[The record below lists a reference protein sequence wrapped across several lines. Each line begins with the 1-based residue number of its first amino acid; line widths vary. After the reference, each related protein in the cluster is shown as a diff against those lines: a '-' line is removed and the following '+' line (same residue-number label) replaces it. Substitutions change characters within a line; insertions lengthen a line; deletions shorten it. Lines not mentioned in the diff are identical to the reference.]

1 MTSTTLAETP
11 TDRSGPEPR
20 KAQSTP
26 KERVF
31 GTVSH
36 AVLIAWT
43 VLVVLPLLWTLV
55 TSFKTTSAIFASP
68 FSLPTSFNLQNY
80 VNAWTTA
87 GIGSYFLNTVIV
99 VASALVIVMIL
110 GAMCS
115 YVLARFQFFGN
126 RAIYYLMLAGLTF
139 PIFLAIVPLFF
150 ILKNFGLL
158 NTLPGLIIT
167 YVAFALPFT
176 VFFLFSFFRA
186 LPEEIAEA
194 AAIDGAGEWATFF
207 RVMLPMAKNGMASV
221 LIFNFLGLWNQF
233 LIPVAL
239 NTNVKNY
246 VLSQGMA
253 NFASQAGYSVDF
265 GALFAAV
272 VITVVPVLIVYLIF
286 QRQLQGSV
294 SQGTNK

>member
-1 MTSTTLAETP
+1 MTATTTGQSDVEVAA
-11 TDRSGPEPR
+11 PR
-20 KAQSTP
+20 TTRPPAQ
-26 KERVF
+26 ERAF
-31 GTVSH
+31 GAASH
-36 AVLIAWT
+36 TVLILWSA
-43 VLVVLPLLWTLV
+43 VVILPLLWTLL
-55 TSFKTTSAIFASP
+55 TSFKTTREIFASP
-68 FSLPTSFNLQNY
+68 FALPTSFNFVNY

-87 GIGSYFLNTVIV
+87 GIGSYFVNTVIV
-99 VASALVIVMIL
+99 VASALVIVMVL

-150 ILKNFGLL
+150 TLRNFGLL
-158 NTLPGLIIT
+158 NTLPGLIVT

-194 AAIDGAGEWATFF
+194 AAIDGAGEWSTFF

-239 NTNVKNY
+239 NTNVQNY

-272 VITVVPVLIVYLIF
+272 VITVAPVLVVYVIF

-294 SQGTNK
+294 SQGTSK